1 MFNKVTVD
9 KATAK
14 KTKSTGTKVVKN
26 NLSNNKKS
34 DKASEEE
41 TSTGTEVT
49 TIFIFMMIS

>member
-14 KTKSTGTKVVKN
+14 KTKSTGQKVVKN
-26 NLSNNKKS
+26 NLSNNKKT